1 MVHPGASQTDMDV
14 QDIVELKRFI
24 TVAHHVPGRIR
35 LKLDPAVRHHP
46 KAKALAALAQ
56 KGNGGL
62 RDRLNI
68 LARSMVLEYDPAR
81 LDPARVEDF
90 FTSKDPDRTADM
102 ARELSA
108 SFGLT
113 PQS

>member
-1 MVHPGASQTDMDV
+1 MNID
-14 QDIVELKRFI
+14 DIVELKRFI
-24 TVAHHVPGRIR
+24 AVAHHVPGRIR

-46 KAKALAALAQ
+46 KAKALAALAE
-56 KGNGGL
+56 KGNGAF
-62 RDRLNI
+62 RARINV
-68 LARSMVLEYDPAR
+68 LARSLVLEYDPAR

-90 FTSKDPDRTADM
+90 FTNKDPDRTADM